1 MRAVWLVLAT
11 IACGGDPILDKARE
25 FEAEERAG
33 TRPAP
38 TAGGAAGGAA
48 DGAAG
53 GAAAVVV
60 PSAPGIPDEVIT
72 PGIPDEP
79 APAPPGTSS
88 EGVTPGIPDEPAP
101 AEAGAPWGGD
111 TGSVTITPG
120 VPDEPAPAPAGAP
133 GGSDTGAIAVTPGVP
148 DEPAPGAPGT
158 AGGAAHADKQ
168 VGFEGPTTTLR
179 GWLRM
184 DESIQA
190 KIKIDVFDGDQRNI
204 AGPRPSLVTVASFDR
219 PGEFEI
225 EVPLSAKRVW
235 LSAYADTTGDG
246 RPSKGE
252 PTGWYPGNPVFLSDA
267 PDVIVIELVADKKAV
282 GLGLDFGQ

>member
-25 FEAEERAG
+25 LEAERAG
-33 TRPAP
+33 
-38 TAGGAAGGAA
+38 GGSGGAVGGALDGAAAGGAL
-48 DGAAG
+48 DGG
-53 GAAAVVV
+53 EVVV
-60 PSAPGIPDEVIT
+60 APGIPDEVM
-72 PGIPDEP
+72 
-79 APAPPGTSS
+79 
-88 EGVTPGIPDEPAP
+88 TPGIPDEPAP

-133 GGSDTGAIAVTPGVP
+133 GGSDTGAVAVTPGVP
-148 DEPAPGAPGT
+148 DEPSPGAPGT

-267 PDVIVIELVADKKAV
+267 PDTIVIELVADKKAV